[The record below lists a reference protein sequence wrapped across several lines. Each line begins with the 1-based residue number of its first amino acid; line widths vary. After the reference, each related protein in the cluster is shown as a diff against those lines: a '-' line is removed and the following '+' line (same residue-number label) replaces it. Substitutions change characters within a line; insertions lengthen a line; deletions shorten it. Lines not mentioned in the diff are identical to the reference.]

1 MPKSMINM
9 KSFSF
14 FLSFSTPFSFF
25 FFFFFPS
32 YTPFSPSQHTSS
44 LSKMTIRTPKL
55 L

>member
-14 FLSFSTPFSFF
+14 FLSFSTPFS